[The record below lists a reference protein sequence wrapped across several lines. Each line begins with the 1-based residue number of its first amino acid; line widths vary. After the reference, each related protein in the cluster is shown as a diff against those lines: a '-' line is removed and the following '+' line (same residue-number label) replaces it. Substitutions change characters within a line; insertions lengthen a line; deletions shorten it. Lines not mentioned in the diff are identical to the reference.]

1 MVFVFFFFKQKTA
14 YEMRISDWSSD
25 VCSSDLYAHI
35 RPGYEMCFV
44 ADGFEELRMAT
55 SPHYLYPLPQDDV
68 LVFHD
73 VGRCWIGKT
82 ERFGQIEYHLN
93 WMIDDREGREI
104 NHRLTFTSEARSEE
118 RRVGKECVSTCKSRW

>member
-1 MVFVFFFFKQKTA
+1 
-14 YEMRISDWSSD
+14 
-25 VCSSDLYAHI
+25 
-35 RPGYEMCFV
+35 
-44 ADGFEELRMAT
+44 MAT
-55 SPHYLYPLPQDDV
+55 SPHYLYPWPQDDV

-104 NHRLTFTSEARSEE
+104 NHRLTFKSEAVLRKTLYNGFAARSEE
-118 RRVGKECVSTCKSRW
+118 HTSELQSLMRISYAVFGLKKKREDIIARNQCRTPVNK

>member
-1 MVFVFFFFKQKTA
+1 
-14 YEMRISDWSSD
+14 
-25 VCSSDLYAHI
+25 
-35 RPGYEMCFV
+35 MCFV

-104 NHRLTFTSEARSEE
+104 NHRLTFKSEAVLRKTLYNGFAATQETSKKASRIKSEILDVTE
-118 RRVGKECVSTCKSRW
+118 QHAHRKSDVEGTGVSKRVK